1 MKSYFK
7 QLFSFNR
14 RQQRGIAVLLI
25 LLLAASTAGWWLPIT
40 GRVKTGDNF
49 SEERY
54 KAEVAEFL
62 KSHQPE
68 QPPHQGQSNQFS
80 EEPMAKKESY
90 QLFKFNPNTL
100 DDSGWLK
107 LGIRKGQ
114 LKGIRNFQSKGGKF
128 YKNEDVARLYC
139 LSKEDYQRIEA
150 YIDIP
155 APARKKYDSAA
166 YASRTWEKKSAPGPV
181 EVNLADSAALTAIS
195 GIGPAF
201 ASRIVKYRKR
211 LGGFVKKD
219 QLLEVFGMDSA
230 RYRQIEPMILIDT
243 NSVVKININ
252 TVTFK
257 ELMRHPYFEFYMVK
271 TICNE
276 REKRKGF
283 DSKSEL
289 LSLKLMYKELYV
301 KIAPYICTSTEKE

>member
-7 QLFSFNR
+7 QLLSFNR

-25 LLLAASTAGWWLPIT
+25 LLLAAATAGWWLPIT
-40 GRVKTGDNF
+40 SRLKTGDNF
-49 SEERY
+49 SEEQY

-68 QPPHQGQSNQFS
+68 ESFHAGQHNQFS
-80 EEPMAKKESY
+80 EEPMAKKGSY
-90 QLFKFNPNTL
+90 TLFTFNPNTL
-100 DDSGWLK
+100 NDSGWLK
-107 LGIRKGQ
+107 LGLRKGQ
-114 LKGIRNFQSKGGKF
+114 IKGIRNFQAKGGRF
-128 YKNEDVARLYC
+128 YKKDDVARLYC

-155 APARKKYDSAA
+155 ATPRKQFDTTD
-166 YASRTWEKKSAPGPV
+166 RPWNKKSAPVPM
-181 EVNLADSAALTAIS
+181 EINLADSAALTTIN

-211 LGGFVKKD
+211 LGGFVRKE

-230 RYRQIEPMILIDT
+230 RYRQIEPMIQIDT
-243 NSVVKININ
+243 SSIVKININ

-276 REKRKGF
+276 RELRKGF
-283 DSKSEL
+283 DSKGEL
-289 LSLKLMYKELYV
+289 LSLKFMYKELYF